1 MSINPLSLFSVKP
14 TIAHYSICIDKGLT
28 IHYRHDIPGALDA
41 PQGLSHHMLTYFLS
55 TNERQVTHFD
65 ECGEY
70 DGVMKPGDFYLYP
83 AGRFGFTRWHSIDK
97 TLHIVIEPEF
107 LSKVARDAE
116 CISFGNIELL
126 PVLKTRDCKLENLVQ
141 LFLTEI
147 DERNFGEKAYLESIS
162 SLFGIHLLRRY
173 CTTTPRFQKY
183 VGNGLTPYQLSVV
196 LEYVQAYLSSDLSL
210 DTMAFQIG
218 MSRCYFA
225 TQFKQSMGITPHQY
239 VNQQR
244 IEKAKQYLR
253 SQKLSISDIAIECG
267 FSNQSHLTKVFKRQ
281 TGTTP
286 KVYVQQSR

>member
-1 MSINPLSLFSVKP
+1 MSINPLSLFSEKP
-14 TIAHYSICIDKGLT
+14 TIAHHSISIDQGLT

-70 DGVMKPGDFYLYP
+70 DGVMESGDFYLYP
-83 AGRFGFTRWHSIDK
+83 ADRSGFTRWHSIDK

-116 CISFGNIELL
+116 CIRPEKIELL
-126 PVLKTRDCKLENLVQ
+126 PALKMRDRKLENLVQ
-141 LFLTEI
+141 LFLAEI
-147 DERNFGEKAYLESIS
+147 DEREFGEKAYLESIS

-173 CTTTPRFQKY
+173 CSIAPKFREYTC
-183 VGNGLTPYQLSVV
+183 NGLAPYQLTVV
-196 LEYVQAYLSSDLSL
+196 LEYVQAHLGSDLSL
-210 DTMAFQIG
+210 DTMSAQIG

-225 TQFKQSMGITPHQY
+225 TQFKQSMGIAPHQY

-244 IEKAKQYLR
+244 IEKAKQCLR
-253 SQKLSISDIAIECG
+253 SQKSSISDIAIECG
-267 FSNQSHLTKVFKRQ
+267 FSNQSHLTKVFKQQ

-286 KVYVQQSR
+286 KIYIQQSK

>member
-1 MSINPLSLFSVKP
+1 MSINPLSLFSGKP
-14 TIAHYSICIDKGLT
+14 TIAHHSISIDKGLT

-70 DGVMKPGDFYLYP
+70 DGVMKSGDFYLYP
-83 AGRFGFTRWHSIDK
+83 ADRSGFTRWHSIDK
-97 TLHIVIEPEF
+97 TLHIVIKPEF
-107 LSKVARDAE
+107 LNKVARDAE
-116 CISFGNIELL
+116 CISPEKIELL
-126 PVLKTRDCKLENLVQ
+126 PVLKTRDRKLENLVQ

-147 DERNFGEKAYLESIS
+147 DEGGFGEKAYLESLS
-162 SLFGIHLLRRY
+162 SLFGIQLLRRY
-173 CTTTPRFQKY
+173 CTVTPKFREY
-183 VGNGLTPYQLSVV
+183 TCNGLAPYQLSVV
-196 LEYVQAYLSSDLSL
+196 LEYIQAHLGSDLSL
-210 DTMAFQIG
+210 DTMADQIG

-225 TQFKQSMGITPHQY
+225 TQFKQSMGIAPHQY

-244 IEKAKQYLR
+244 IAQAKECLR

-267 FSNQSHLTKVFKRQ
+267 FSNQSHLTKVFKQQ

-286 KVYVQQSR
+286 KSYLQQSR